1 MGQPRPLFCLFSS
14 FSNTNFTEKTVE
26 VSRIRTRIV
35 RVEGEHADRLTT
47 TTAQF
52 LVRFSQSIWNSVNL
66 KFGQSCTHEILSKI
80 RRVMAPTLEDQG
92 LNPVTNEKEAGNGA
106 LKTIQNLVSKES
118 LCTQS
123 DLVFSFSALI
133 AKYFAQILAWTNS
146 MNPLMGLSNI

>member
-1 MGQPRPLFCLFSS
+1 
-14 FSNTNFTEKTVE
+14 
-26 VSRIRTRIV
+26 
-35 RVEGEHADRLTT
+35 
-47 TTAQF
+47 
-52 LVRFSQSIWNSVNL
+52 
-66 KFGQSCTHEILSKI
+66 
-80 RRVMAPTLEDQG
+80 MAPTLEDQG

-146 MNPLMGLSNI
+146 MNPLMGLSII